1 MEPLAACAQ
10 RWTRSP
16 APIGGELRF
25 LIGGTGAFV
34 RAMVLAQ

>member
-1 MEPLAACAQ
+1 MEPLAAYAQ

-16 APIGGELRF
+16 APIGRELWF
-25 LIGGTGAFV
+25 LGGTGAFV

>member
-1 MEPLAACAQ
+1 MEALATYAQ
-10 RWTRSP
+10 GWIRSP
-16 APIGGELRF
+16 APIGRELWF